1 MKKIFLFLA
10 FSLSI
15 NSFGQSETKFGKIDS
30 LLTYLASN
38 DKFMG
43 SVAIQENDQIVFEK
57 SYGFAD
63 IKGKKRANSKTKYKI
78 GSITKTFT
86 AVVVMQLVEEKKLTL
101 ETKLSDFYPDIK
113 NANKITINDLLAH
126 SSGIYSFT
134 DDADYKTYA
143 AKPQT
148 KSQLL
153 EKIKAGK
160 AQFEPNAKAEYSNSN
175 YVLLGWIIEDVTKSS
190 YQSNVENRIIKK
202 IGLLNTG
209 FSPNINSANNEAFS
223 YHMTG
228 KTWEEAGKED
238 MSIPGGAGSIIAS
251 ASDLTKFISALF
263 SGKLLKQP
271 SLESMATIENGFG
284 KGLFMMP
291 FGERKFF
298 GHTGGIEN
306 FSSTLGFYPKEK
318 LAIAL
323 LDNGQGYGMNDIMIG
338 ILSIYYKMP
347 YRFPN
352 VKTAD
357 VPVSTLKKYEGT
369 YSATNFPMKIAI
381 KEEKGVLICQ
391 ATGQE
396 SFSLNALSETKFGF
410 DPAGLELVFATDSM
424 TILQGGQQ
432 FKLTKEK

>member
-38 DKFMG
+38 DNFMG

-160 AQFEPNAKAEYSNSN
+160 VQFEPHAKAEYSNSN

-202 IGLLNTG
+202 IGLQNTG

-369 YSATNFPMKIAI
+369 YSAPNFPMKIAI
-381 KEEKGVLICQ
+381 KEENGVLICQ

>member
-101 ETKLSDFYPDIK
+101 ETKLSDFYPEIK
-113 NANKITINDLLAH
+113 NANKITINDLLSH

-143 AKPQT
+143 TKPQT

-160 AQFEPNAKAEYSNSN
+160 VQFEPNAKAEYSNSN

-190 YQSNVENRIIKK
+190 YQSNIESRIINK
-202 IGLLNTG
+202 IGLQNTG
-209 FSPNINSANNEAFS
+209 FSPNTNSANNEAFS

-228 KTWEEAGKED
+228 KTWEEARKED
-238 MSIPGGAGSIIAS
+238 MSIPGGAGAIIAS

-338 ILSIYYKMP
+338 IFSIYYKMP

-369 YSATNFPMKIAI
+369 YSAANFPMKIAI
-381 KEEKGVLICQ
+381 KEENGVLICQ